1 LASKKGVWLTIVILV
16 AITITSFFVWLTPQS
31 YDATFVVSDF
41 KSHLDGIKEIH
52 RVLADGIEKEFQKML
67 NGDITPEQYIEVA
80 EISSSQINS
89 QIIQLVESKAS
100 QEWQESYLN
109 YLEALRAT
117 NSNMRETIVV
127 ANMIKD
133 NADEQNVDE
142 VLKKIDQL
150 KEESKSF
157 VSASDSARP

>member
-1 LASKKGVWLTIVILV
+1 MTIVILV
-16 AITITSFFVWLTPQS
+16 AITIASFFVWLTPQS

-52 RVLADGIEKEFQKML
+52 EALADGIEKEFQKML
-67 NGDITPEQYIEVA
+67 NGDITPDQYIEVA

-109 YLEALRAT
+109 YLDALRAT
-117 NSNMRETIVV
+117 NSNIRETIVV
-127 ANMIKD
+127 ANMIKE
-133 NADEQNVDE
+133 NADKQNVDE

>member
-1 LASKKGVWLTIVILV
+1 MTIVILV

-109 YLEALRAT
+109 YLEALRRT
-117 NSNMRETIVV
+117 NSNIRETIVV

>member
-1 LASKKGVWLTIVILV
+1 MTIVILV
-16 AITITSFFVWLTPQS
+16 AITTASFFVWLTPQR

-52 RVLADGIEKEFQKML
+52 RVLVDGIEKEFQKML
-67 NGDITPEQYIEVA
+67 NGDITPDQFIEVA

-89 QIIQLVESKAS
+89 QIIQLVESSAS

-109 YLEALRAT
+109 YIEALRAT
-117 NSNMRETIVV
+117 NSNIRETIVV
-127 ANMIKD
+127 ANMIKEGSD
-133 NADEQNVDE
+133 KQNIE
-142 VLKKIDQL
+142 EILKKIDQL

-157 VSASDSARP
+157 VSASDSTRP

>member
-109 YLEALRAT
+109 YLEALRRT
-117 NSNMRETIVV
+117 NSNIRETIVV

>member
-1 LASKKGVWLTIVILV
+1 MTIVILV
-16 AITITSFFVWLTPQS
+16 AITIASFFVWLTPQS

-41 KSHLDGIKEIH
+41 KSHLDGVKEIH
-52 RVLADGIEKEFQKML
+52 GALADGIEREFQKML
-67 NGDITPEQYIEVA
+67 NEEITPDQYIEVA

-109 YLEALRAT
+109 YLDALRAT
-117 NSNMRETIVV
+117 NSNIRETIVV
-127 ANMIKD
+127 ANMIKE
-133 NADEQNVDE
+133 NADKQNVDE

>member
-1 LASKKGVWLTIVILV
+1 MTIVILA
-16 AITITSFFVWLTPQS
+16 AITIASFFVWLTPQS

-41 KSHLDGIKEIH
+41 KSHLDGVKEIH
-52 RVLADGIEKEFQKML
+52 LVLADGIEKEFQKML
-67 NGDITPEQYIEVA
+67 NGEMTPDQYIETA

-89 QIIQLVESKAS
+89 QIIQLVKSNAS
-100 QEWQESYLN
+100 EEWQESYLN
-109 YLEALRAT
+109 YIEALRAT
-117 NSNMRETIVV
+117 NSNIRETIVV

-133 NADEQNVDE
+133 SSDKENIEQILE
-142 VLKKIDQL
+142 KIGKL

>member
-1 LASKKGVWLTIVILV
+1 LTIVILV
-16 AITITSFFVWLTPQS
+16 AITTASFFVWLTPQS

-109 YLEALRAT
+109 YLEALRRT
-117 NSNMRETIVV
+117 NSNIRETIVV

>member
-1 LASKKGVWLTIVILV
+1 MTIVILV
-16 AITITSFFVWLTPQS
+16 AITTASFFVWLTPQS

-52 RVLADGIEKEFQKML
+52 GALADGIEKEFQKML
-67 NGDITPEQYIEVA
+67 NGDITPDQFIEVA

-100 QEWQESYLN
+100 QEWQESYLS

-117 NSNMRETIVV
+117 NSNIRETIVV
-127 ANMIKD
+127 ANMIKEGSD
-133 NADEQNVDE
+133 KQNIE
-142 VLKKIDQL
+142 EILKKIDQL

>member
-1 LASKKGVWLTIVILV
+1 MTIVILV
-16 AITITSFFVWLTPQS
+16 AITTASFFVWLTPQS

-67 NGDITPEQYIEVA
+67 NGDITPDQYIEVA

>member
-1 LASKKGVWLTIVILV
+1 LTIVILV
-16 AITITSFFVWLTPQS
+16 AITTASFFVWLTPQS

-52 RVLADGIEKEFQKML
+52 GALADGIEKEFQKML
-67 NGDITPEQYIEVA
+67 NGDITPDQYIEVA

-109 YLEALRAT
+109 YLEALRRT
-117 NSNMRETIVV
+117 NSNIRETIVV

>member
-1 LASKKGVWLTIVILV
+1 MTIVILV

-52 RVLADGIEKEFQKML
+52 GALADGIEKEFQKML
-67 NGDITPEQYIEVA
+67 NGEITPDQYIEVA

-109 YLEALRAT
+109 YLEALRRT
-117 NSNMRETIVV
+117 NSNIRETIVV
-127 ANMIKD
+127 ANMIKE
-133 NADEQNVDE
+133 NADKQNVDE

>member
-1 LASKKGVWLTIVILV
+1 MASKKGVWLTIVILV
-16 AITITSFFVWLTPQS
+16 AITIASFFVWLTPQS

-52 RVLADGIEKEFQKML
+52 GALADGIEKEFQKML
-67 NGDITPEQYIEVA
+67 NGDITPDQYIEVA

-109 YLEALRAT
+109 YLDALRAT
-117 NSNMRETIVV
+117 NSNIRETIVV
-127 ANMIKD
+127 ANMIKE
-133 NADEQNVDE
+133 NADKQNVDE

>member
-1 LASKKGVWLTIVILV
+1 MTIVILV
-16 AITITSFFVWLTPQS
+16 AITTASFFVWLTPQS

-109 YLEALRAT
+109 YLEALRRT
-117 NSNMRETIVV
+117 NSNIRETIVV

>member
-16 AITITSFFVWLTPQS
+16 AITTASFFVWLTPQS

-117 NSNMRETIVV
+117 NSNIRETIVV
-127 ANMIKD
+127 ANMIKE
-133 NADEQNVDE
+133 NADKQNVDE

>member
-1 LASKKGVWLTIVILV
+1 MASKKGVWLTIVILV

-41 KSHLDGIKEIH
+41 KSHLDEIKEIH
-52 RVLADGIEKEFQKML
+52 GALADGIEKEFQKML
-67 NGDITPEQYIEVA
+67 NGDITPDQYIEVA

-117 NSNMRETIVV
+117 NSNIRETIVV
-127 ANMIKD
+127 ANMIKE
-133 NADEQNVDE
+133 NADKQNVDE

>member
-1 LASKKGVWLTIVILV
+1 MTIVILV
-16 AITITSFFVWLTPQS
+16 AITTASFFVWLTPQS

-41 KSHLDGIKEIH
+41 KSHLDGVKEIH
-52 RVLADGIEKEFQKML
+52 RVLVDGIEKEFQKML
-67 NGDITPEQYIEVA
+67 NGDKTPDQFIEVA

-89 QIIQLVESKAS
+89 QIIQLVESNAS

-117 NSNMRETIVV
+117 NSNIRETIVV
-127 ANMIKD
+127 ANMIKEGSD
-133 NADEQNVDE
+133 KQDIEE
-142 VLKKIDQL
+142 ILKKIDQL

-157 VSASDSARP
+157 VSASNSTRP

>member
-1 LASKKGVWLTIVILV
+1 MASKKGVWLTIVILV
-16 AITITSFFVWLTPQS
+16 AVTIASFFVWLTPQS

-52 RVLADGIEKEFQKML
+52 GALADGIEKEFQKML
-67 NGDITPEQYIEVA
+67 NGDITPDQYIEVA

-109 YLEALRAT
+109 YLDALRAT
-117 NSNMRETIVV
+117 NSNIRETIVV
-127 ANMIKD
+127 ANMIKE
-133 NADEQNVDE
+133 NADKQNVDE

>member
-1 LASKKGVWLTIVILV
+1 MTIVILV
-16 AITITSFFVWLTPQS
+16 AITTASFFVWLTPQS

-67 NGDITPEQYIEVA
+67 NGDITPDQYIEVA

-109 YLEALRAT
+109 YLEALRRT
-117 NSNMRETIVV
+117 NSNIRETIVV
-127 ANMIKD
+127 ANMIKE
-133 NADEQNVDE
+133 NADKQNVDE

>member
-1 LASKKGVWLTIVILV
+1 MTIVILV
-16 AITITSFFVWLTPQS
+16 AITTASFFVWLTPQS

-67 NGDITPEQYIEVA
+67 NGDITPDQYIEVA

-127 ANMIKD
+127 ANMIKE
-133 NADEQNVDE
+133 NADKQNVDE
-142 VLKKIDQL
+142 VLKKIDHL

>member
-1 LASKKGVWLTIVILV
+1 MTIVILV
-16 AITITSFFVWLTPQS
+16 AITTASFFVWLTPQS

-67 NGDITPEQYIEVA
+67 NGDITPDHYIEVA

-127 ANMIKD
+127 ANMIKENSD
-133 NADEQNVDE
+133 KQNVDE

>member
-1 LASKKGVWLTIVILV
+1 MTIVILV
-16 AITITSFFVWLTPQS
+16 AITTASFFVWLTPQS

-67 NGDITPEQYIEVA
+67 NGDITPDQYIEVA

-117 NSNMRETIVV
+117 NSNIRETIVV
-127 ANMIKD
+127 ANMIKE
-133 NADEQNVDE
+133 NADKQNVDE

>member
-1 LASKKGVWLTIVILV
+1 MTIVILV
-16 AITITSFFVWLTPQS
+16 AITIASFFVWLTPQS

-52 RVLADGIEKEFQKML
+52 GALADGIEKEFQKML
-67 NGDITPEQYIEVA
+67 NGDITPDQYIEVA

-109 YLEALRAT
+109 YLEALRVT
-117 NSNMRETIVV
+117 NSNIRETIVV
-127 ANMIKD
+127 ANMIKE
-133 NADEQNVDE
+133 NADKQNVDE
-142 VLKKIDQL
+142 VVKKIDQL

>member
-1 LASKKGVWLTIVILV
+1 MTIVILV
-16 AITITSFFVWLTPQS
+16 AITTASFFVWLTPQS

-67 NGDITPEQYIEVA
+67 NGDITPDHYIEVA

-127 ANMIKD
+127 ANMIKE
-133 NADEQNVDE
+133 NADKQNVDK

>member
-1 LASKKGVWLTIVILV
+1 MTILILV
-16 AITITSFFVWLTPQS
+16 AITTASFFVWLTPQS

-41 KSHLDGIKEIH
+41 KSHLDGVKEIH
-52 RVLADGIEKEFQKML
+52 RVLVDGIEKEFQKML
-67 NGDITPEQYIEVA
+67 NGDMTPDQFIEIA

-89 QIIQLVESKAS
+89 QIIQLVESNAS

-109 YLEALRAT
+109 YIEALRAT
-117 NSNMRETIVV
+117 NSNIRETIVA

-133 NADEQNVDE
+133 GSDKQNVE
-142 VLKKIDQL
+142 EILKKIDQL

-157 VSASDSARP
+157 VSASDSTRP

>member
-1 LASKKGVWLTIVILV
+1 MASKKGVWLTVVILI
-16 AITITSFFVWLTPQS
+16 AITTASFFVWLTPQS

-41 KSHLDGIKEIH
+41 KSHLDGVKEIH
-52 RVLADGIEKEFQKML
+52 RVLVDGIEKEFQKML
-67 NGDITPEQYIEVA
+67 NGDMTPDQFIEVA

-89 QIIQLVESKAS
+89 QIIQLVESNAS

-109 YLEALRAT
+109 YIEALRRT
-117 NSNMRETIVV
+117 NSNIRETIVV
-127 ANMIKD
+127 ANMIKEGSD
-133 NADEQNVDE
+133 KQGIEE

-157 VSASDSARP
+157 VSASDSTRP

>member
-1 LASKKGVWLTIVILV
+1 MASKKGVWLTIVILV
-16 AITITSFFVWLTPQS
+16 AITTASFFVWLTPQS

-52 RVLADGIEKEFQKML
+52 RVLVDGIEKEFQKML
-67 NGDITPEQYIEVA
+67 NGDITPDQFIEVA

-89 QIIQLVESKAS
+89 QIIQLVESSAS

-109 YLEALRAT
+109 YIEALRAT
-117 NSNMRETIVV
+117 NSNIRETIVV
-127 ANMIKD
+127 ANMIKEGSD
-133 NADEQNVDE
+133 KQNIGE
-142 VLKKIDQL
+142 ILKKIDQL

-157 VSASDSARP
+157 VSASDSTRP

>member
-1 LASKKGVWLTIVILV
+1 LTIVILV

-109 YLEALRAT
+109 YLEALRRT
-117 NSNMRETIVV
+117 NSNIRETIVV

>member
-1 LASKKGVWLTIVILV
+1 MTIVILV
-16 AITITSFFVWLTPQS
+16 AITTASFFVWLTPQS

-41 KSHLDGIKEIH
+41 KSHLDEIKEIH
-52 RVLADGIEKEFQKML
+52 GALADSIEKEFQKML
-67 NGDITPEQYIEVA
+67 NGDITPDQYIEVA

-117 NSNMRETIVV
+117 NSNIRETIVV

>member
-1 LASKKGVWLTIVILV
+1 MASKKGVWLTIVILV
-16 AITITSFFVWLTPQS
+16 AITIASFFVWLTPQS

-52 RVLADGIEKEFQKML
+52 RVLVDGIEKEFQKML
-67 NGDITPEQYIEVA
+67 NGDITPDQFIEVA

-89 QIIQLVESKAS
+89 QIIQLVESSAS

-109 YLEALRAT
+109 YIEALRAT
-117 NSNMRETIVV
+117 NSNIRETIVV
-127 ANMIKD
+127 ANMIKEGSD
-133 NADEQNVDE
+133 KQNIE
-142 VLKKIDQL
+142 EILKKIDHL

-157 VSASDSARP
+157 VSASDSTRP

>member
-1 LASKKGVWLTIVILV
+1 MTIVILV
-16 AITITSFFVWLTPQS
+16 AITTASFFVWLTPQS

-52 RVLADGIEKEFQKML
+52 RVLVDGIEKEFQKML
-67 NGDITPEQYIEVA
+67 NGDITPDQFIEVA

-89 QIIQLVESKAS
+89 QIIQLVESSAS

-109 YLEALRAT
+109 YIEALRAT
-117 NSNMRETIVV
+117 NSNIRETIVV
-127 ANMIKD
+127 ANMIKEGSD
-133 NADEQNVDE
+133 KQNIE
-142 VLKKIDQL
+142 EILKKIDHL

-157 VSASDSARP
+157 VSASDSTRP

>member
-1 LASKKGVWLTIVILV
+1 MTIVILV

-67 NGDITPEQYIEVA
+67 NGDITPDHYIEVA

-109 YLEALRAT
+109 YLEALRRT
-117 NSNMRETIVV
+117 NSNIRETIVV

>member
-1 LASKKGVWLTIVILV
+1 MTIVILV
-16 AITITSFFVWLTPQS
+16 AITIASFFVWLTPQS

-52 RVLADGIEKEFQKML
+52 GALADGIEKEFQKML
-67 NGDITPEQYIEVA
+67 NGDITPDQYIEVA

-117 NSNMRETIVV
+117 NSNIRETIVV
-127 ANMIKD
+127 ANMIKE
-133 NADEQNVDE
+133 NADKQNVEE

>member
-1 LASKKGVWLTIVILV
+1 MTIVILV
-16 AITITSFFVWLTPQS
+16 AITIASFFVWLTPQS

-41 KSHLDGIKEIH
+41 KSHLDGIKEVH
-52 RVLADGIEKEFQKML
+52 GALADGIEKEFQKML
-67 NGDITPEQYIEVA
+67 NGDITPDQYIEVA

-117 NSNMRETIVV
+117 NSNIRETIVV
-127 ANMIKD
+127 ANMIKE
-133 NADEQNVDE
+133 NADKQNVDE
-142 VLKKIDQL
+142 VVKKIDQL